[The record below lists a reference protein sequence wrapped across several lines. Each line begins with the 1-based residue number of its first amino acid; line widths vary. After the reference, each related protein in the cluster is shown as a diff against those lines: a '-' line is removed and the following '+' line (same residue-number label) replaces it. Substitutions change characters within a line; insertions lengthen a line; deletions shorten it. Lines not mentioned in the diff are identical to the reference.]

1 MTQGMTREAAAER
14 LNASEAFIQRMID
27 KGRLVPDEAGLFD
40 PQRVDD
46 LAQLLERLRAN
57 GVGTVIGLID
67 EELGPD
73 DPGESTRD

>member
-1 MTQGMTREAAAER
+1 MTDGITREAAAER
-14 LNASEAFIQRMID
+14 LQASEAFVQRMID

-46 LAQLLERLRAN
+46 LARLLARLRDN

-67 EELGPD
+67 EELGPQD
-73 DPGESTRD
+73 KV

>member
-1 MTQGMTREAAAER
+1 MTKSLTREAAAER

-27 KGRLVPDEAGLFD
+27 KGRLVPDEEGRFD

-46 LAQLLERLRAN
+46 LAQLLARLREN

-67 EELGPD
+67 EELGP
-73 DPGESTRD
+73 GR